1 MKGEDGFY
9 HIHGQKFELLKG
21 SRAQVMHG
29 TAYKTEGN
37 LTKNKLMMNKHGR
50 IVSEKKHHTA
60 KNEKRLLKHGYGTQ
74 KGAFGFVKT
83 DGTMKRQHKHKRRSH
98 HKRSHHYKKH

>member
-1 MKGEDGFY
+1 MHKHMKGEDGFY

-37 LTKNKLMMNKHGR
+37 LTKNKL
-50 IVSEKKHHTA
+50 
-60 KNEKRLLKHGYGTQ
+60 
-74 KGAFGFVKT
+74 
-83 DGTMKRQHKHKRRSH
+83 
-98 HKRSHHYKKH
+98 YKAIFLT